1 MSTRLLGTLC
11 IIGSVIVL
19 LDALRQSASGTN
31 GFDTI
36 ALLANS
42 AWAIGGI
49 AVLVGMIQLNAVGP
63 NTVVRALAFVPIIG
77 FVLLILANIIQLAGM
92 VTTENNTLAGIGWL
106 AQMAGM
112 VLVGIL
118 TIAAKTWSG
127 WQRFIPLLTVV
138 IAPVS
143 FGIGSA
149 IGNLTLGTVIVWV
162 FWMLLG
168 YIVATAEPARA
179 WSQSAA
185 A

>member
-1 MSTRLLGTLC
+1 M
-11 IIGSVIVL
+11 
-19 LDALRQSASGTN
+19 
-31 GFDTI
+31 
-36 ALLANS
+36 
-42 AWAIGGI
+42 WAVGGI
-49 AVLVGMIQLNAVGP
+49 AALVSIIQLNAVGT

-77 FVLLILANIIQLAGM
+77 FVLLILPNIIQLAGM

-118 TIAAKTWSG
+118 TIAAKTWSD

-138 IAPVS
+138 MAPVS
-143 FGIGSA
+143 FGIGIA
-149 IGNLTLGTVIVWV
+149 IGNLTLGTALVWV
-162 FWMLLG
+162 FWILLG
-168 YIVATAEPARA
+168 YIVATAVEPARA

>member
-1 MSTRLLGTLC
+1 M
-11 IIGSVIVL
+11 
-19 LDALRQSASGTN
+19 
-31 GFDTI
+31 
-36 ALLANS
+36 
-42 AWAIGGI
+42 WAVGGI
-49 AVLVGMIQLNAVGP
+49 AALVSIIQLNAVGP

-77 FVLLILANIIQLAGM
+77 FVLLILPNIIQLAGM

-138 IAPVS
+138 MAPVS

-149 IGNLTLGTVIVWV
+149 IGDLTLGAALVWL
-162 FWMLLG
+162 FWILLG